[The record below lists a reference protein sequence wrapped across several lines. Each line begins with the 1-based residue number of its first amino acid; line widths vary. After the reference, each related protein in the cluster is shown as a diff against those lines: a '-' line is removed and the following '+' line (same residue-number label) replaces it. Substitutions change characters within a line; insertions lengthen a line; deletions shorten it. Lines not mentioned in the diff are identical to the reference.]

1 MIKTILL
8 TGLDGCGKSTLFT
21 KLRHAKAGHLSL
33 ITLPHIEE
41 EGLPSQSVI
50 RKQAHYLNQM
60 SQQADENNW
69 SDLKALAL
77 FGSMLLYE
85 KLVHEMTTPLTR
97 IVVCERHP
105 LIDSL
110 IYAKFYAARLT
121 PGHLKRERMDYYN
134 TAYGELLAHLVGL
147 LPVKSEGDYAVEIVN
162 FISETFNKAVVPDG
176 QLKELF
182 KVELPAKVFFLKAA
196 PEILFDRISGR
207 KVAEPHEKLQVL
219 ALFDKAYDVLFE
231 NISEKY
237 KTPVE
242 YIDASTFEKLN
253 TFYDRLLHELIKN
266 N

>member
-21 KLRHAKAGHLSL
+21 KLRNAKPGHVSL
-33 ITLPHIEE
+33 ITLPHIDEE
-41 EGLPSQSVI
+41 SLPPQSAI
-50 RKQAHYLNQM
+50 RKQAQLLNQM

-85 KLVHEMTTPLTR
+85 KLVHEMSTPLTR
-97 IVVCERHP
+97 ILICERHP

-110 IYAKFYAARLT
+110 IYAKFYAVRLT
-121 PGHLKRERMDYYN
+121 SGHLKQERIDYYN
-134 TAYGELLAHLVGL
+134 TAYGELLAHLVGK
-147 LPVKSEGDYAVEIVN
+147 LPVKSEGDHAVEIFN
-162 FISETFNKAVVPDG
+162 FISETFNSAVERGG

-182 KVELPAKVFFLKAA
+182 RVELPHKVFFLKAA

-219 ALFDKAYDVLFE
+219 ALLDKAYDALFD

-242 YIDASTFEKLN
+242 YIDASTFEKLDK
-253 TFYDRLLHELIKN
+253 FYDRLLHELIKN